1 MLEEKFSF
9 FLVILPIDYIITQ
22 QQEQQEISI
31 LTLNSSKGQEEKEED
46 QGVGMYFQ
54 VGLCFLLHVL
64 PV

>member
-54 VGLCFLLHVL
+54 VGLCFLLHV
-64 PV
+64 

>member
-22 QQEQQEISI
+22 QQEQQDISI

>member
-22 QQEQQEISI
+22 QQEQQDISI

-54 VGLCFLLHVL
+54 VGLCFLLHV
-64 PV
+64 